1 MSNDKSKFDPDNFIH
16 SIKFPE
22 ASDRLFVSASDWRN
36 NARLDW
42 SWDKWSAY
50 AEGYKEAA
58 GILVKQ
64 IEACAR
70 GAVQDTLVY
79 PIVFLYRQYIELA
92 IKALLKDARRLQDIE
107 KEFPTHHRIYELW
120 LDCRGLLKDICPGD
134 SEKELDQITRLIKE
148 FSSIDPDSFA
158 FRYPEDKKGK
168 PSIDGLTHINL
179 RVLRETMEGI
189 SNLLSGAHDQ
199 ISDYLA
205 YKADMRAE
213 HGGY

>member
-1 MSNDKSKFDPDNFIH
+1 MSSDESTFDPNSFIH

-42 SWDKWSAY
+42 SWDKWSLY
-50 AEGYKEAA
+50 TDGYKEAA

-64 IEACAR
+64 IEVGAR

-79 PIVFLYRQYIELA
+79 PIVFLYRQYLELA

-107 KEFPTHHRIYELW
+107 KAFPTHHRIYDLW
-120 LDCRGLLKDICPGD
+120 LDCRALLKEICPGD

-168 PSIDGLTHINL
+168 PTIEGLTHLNL
-179 RVLRETMEGI
+179 RVLRETMDGI
-189 SNLLSGAHDQ
+189 SNLLSGAHCQ
-199 ISDYLA
+199 ISTHLD
-205 YKADMRAE
+205 YKADM
-213 HGGY
+213 